1 MLPWRLEHACDL
13 LNRPTP
19 DQMHKAKDR
28 SDALLHEL
36 NQLIEEL
43 LHSPGLRRRSV
54 ARLTVAKKVS
64 RF

>member
-1 MLPWRLEHACDL
+1 
-13 LNRPTP
+13 
-19 DQMHKAKDR
+19 
-28 SDALLHEL
+28 L

-64 RF
+64 RI